1 MAIFGGGGGGYQA
14 PKLSAIQIQSI
25 GYGSPIQLLLGTD
38 RVSPILIW
46 TANFQRHEHE
56 QSGGKGF
63 GGGGGKSY
71 TYTADI
77 ILALAEGEIRGTG
90 RVWHDKDKYD
100 DTAKAGFSFTANGAR
115 PQAAWGYLDTQYPTE
130 ALAYSGTAY
139 VAASN
144 YQLSDGATLGNHSI
158 ETFGLCTSADTAA
171 QNHLDAHIKDVIE
184 TFLTDPYF
192 GAVAEQTAQIPLDT
206 AHMHTYCVARG
217 LLISPLLNSTR
228 PAHEYLSEWAKIANA
243 GIVWS
248 EGTLKFRPLSDLAYS
263 NTFGSYAPDTTI
275 AYHFDA
281 DDGAVYKLIKPT
293 LKKPQDC
300 YNQVTIEYLDRANDY
315 NNASIVKDDLAAIDD
330 DGLRPAQSIKLE
342 CIKVSRVATIVAFTE
357 LQRQVYPRDDYEIQ
371 TDCDADLL
379 EPVDFITFTCTLMGK
394 IMQRCRVKSI
404 EDNPDGRLVFMVE
417 EAPVGGYCG

>member
-25 GYGSPIQLLLGTD
+25 GFGSPVQVLFGTD

-56 QSGGKGF
+56 QSGGKG

-77 ILALAEGEIRGTG
+77 MLALVEGEIRGMG
-90 RVWHDKDKYD
+90 RVWRDKNQYD
-100 DTAKAGFSFTANGAR
+100 DTTQAGFTYGANGAR
-115 PQAAWGYLDTQYPTE
+115 PQNAWGYLATYYESQ

-158 ETFGLCTSADTAA
+158 EVFGLCTSADSAA

-192 GAVAEQTAQIPLDT
+192 GAVAEQTAQIPLGL

-228 PAHEYLSEWAKIANA
+228 PAHEYLSEWANIANA

-248 EGTLKFRPLSDLAYS
+248 EGTLKFRPLSDQAYS
-263 NTFGSYAPDTTI
+263 NTFGSYTPDTTI

-281 DDGAVYKLIKPT
+281 DDGAVYELIKPT

-300 YNQVTIEYLDRANDY
+300 YNQVTVEYLNRANDY
-315 NNASIVKDDLAAIDD
+315 NAASIVKDDLAAIDD
-330 DGLRPAQSIKLE
+330 DGLRPAQPLKLE

-379 EPVDFITFTCTLMGK
+379 EPVDFVTVSCAFLGLSYT
-394 IMQRCRVKSI
+394 RCRIKSC
-404 EDNPDGRLVFMVE
+404 EDNANGALTFVVE
-417 EAPVGGYCG
+417 AAPVGGYCG